1 MKSDNYKI
9 TQYSV
14 SSILNYVEN
23 SQIAIPEIQRPF
35 VWKGEEVRALIDS
48 LYEGYPIGYLIVWQ
62 NSQVRVRGFGK
73 GGTKKIL
80 IDGQQRVTALM
91 AALLGKE
98 VLDEQY
104 QSCRIRIA
112 FNPLAQ
118 TGDER
123 FAVCDEKHEQDSK
136 WIPDISIFFRRDF
149 SFRQFEKEYKEANPG
164 EDFTPLEESV
174 DTLKE
179 IVKVK
184 IKDGEIFKIKRYDAK
199 DIKVIKDVIK
209 EKTDSEEK
217 EYQKEL
223 KELEN
228 LEKKDLKLKEN

>member
-104 QSCRIRIA
+104 LSLIHILEPYCKHFSARS
-112 FNPLAQ
+112 
-118 TGDER
+118 
-123 FAVCDEKHEQDSK
+123 EKNSGG
-136 WIPDISIFFRRDF
+136 
-149 SFRQFEKEYKEANPG
+149 SFCWR
-164 EDFTPLEESV
+164 
-174 DTLKE
+174 
-179 IVKVK
+179 
-184 IKDGEIFKIKRYDAK
+184 
-199 DIKVIKDVIK
+199 
-209 EKTDSEEK
+209 
-217 EYQKEL
+217 
-223 KELEN
+223 
-228 LEKKDLKLKEN
+228 